1 MEETDIATAIQAG
14 DELAFEQAFRQY
26 YERLCG
32 YANSLLHDLDEA
44 EEAVQSVFLKLWERR
59 EGLDIQTSLKSYLY
73 RAVHNRC
80 LNRAK
85 HEKVKR
91 EYEGYN
97 AEQLRQNPAQASDLA
112 IQNELQGRIEVA
124 VASLPEQ
131 CRAVFKLSRHEGL
144 KNQEIADQLGI
155 SVKTV
160 ENQMTKALKV
170 LRTHLADYVTVYLL
184 WILLGLLY
192 LNPTPRKAATEWN
205 KGLYFAKKSLKY

>member
-1 MEETDIATAIQAG
+1 MQIQETDIAAAIQAG

-44 EEAVQSVFLKLWERR
+44 EEAVQSVFFKLWERR
-59 EGLDIQTSLKSYLY
+59 ESFDIQTSLKSYLY

-91 EYEGYN
+91 VYEGYN
-97 AEQLRQNPAQASDLA
+97 AEQLRQNPAQATDLA
-112 IQNELQGRIEVA
+112 MQNELQGRIETA

-131 CRAVFKLSRHEGL
+131 CRAVFTLSRYEGL
-144 KNQEIADQLGI
+144 KYQEIADQMGI

-184 WILLGLLY
+184 LMLMELFY
-192 LNPTPRKAATEWN
+192 LNQWPTRWI
-205 KGLYFAKKSLKY
+205 